1 MLLLFYIDVF
11 SLYRNIYRALIGVY
25 LFVAR
30 LTNKERSRRANIIP
44 LTLSL
49 YGYNLVEVIDTIGAI
64 IAALDTRIEIE
75 LVDSTRIIVY
85 TLILAFLGN
94 IL

>member
-1 MLLLFYIDVF
+1 M
-11 SLYRNIYRALIGVY
+11 YRALIGVY

-44 LTLSL
+44 LTLGL
-49 YGYNLVEVIDTIGAI
+49 YGCNLVEVIDTISAI
-64 IAALDTRIEIE
+64 VAALDARIEIE
-75 LVDSTRIIVY
+75 LVDSTRIIVCAP
-85 TLILAFLGN
+85 ILAFLGN

>member
-1 MLLLFYIDVF
+1 M
-11 SLYRNIYRALIGVY
+11 YRALIGVY
-25 LFVAR
+25 LFVVR

-49 YGYNLVEVIDTIGAI
+49 YGCNLAEVINTISTIVAT
-64 IAALDTRIEIE
+64 LDTSIEIE
-75 LVDSTRIIVY
+75 LVDSTIRIVY
-85 TLILAFLGN
+85 ALILAFLGN

>member
-11 SLYRNIYRALIGVY
+11 GLYRNIYRALIGVY

-49 YGYNLVEVIDTIGAI
+49 YGYNLAEVIDTISAV
-64 IAALDTRIEIE
+64 IAALDARIEIE

-85 TLILAFLGN
+85 TPILAFLGN